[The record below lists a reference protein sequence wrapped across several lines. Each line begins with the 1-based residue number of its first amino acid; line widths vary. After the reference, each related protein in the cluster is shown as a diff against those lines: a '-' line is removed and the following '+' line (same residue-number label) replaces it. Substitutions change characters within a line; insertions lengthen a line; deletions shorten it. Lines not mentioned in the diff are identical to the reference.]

1 MKTENENGVKYIQL
15 DIGFFDNKKIKAI
28 RGLPSGSDILVIWI
42 ELLVLA
48 GQINDCGS
56 IYFNHEVPYT
66 ADMLAAQFGFPPA
79 TIQLALTTFVKFE
92 MVEIID
98 DVIMI
103 SNWRKYQ
110 NENALERI
118 KMLHN
123 ARQRAYYQRKKS
135 QRITD
140 GSVSADVSN
149 SVISDENCSYISN
162 ISNTSSLS
170 KDNEDKN
177 TGCGEK
183 EKKEKRL
190 EEMFSAFY
198 EAYGNKKSRKIA
210 EKAFKKICPDEE
222 LFQRIMD
229 GVEKYHKSRKWLE
242 GYRKEPA
249 TWLNGECWNDEY
261 DDERSATDGGKET
274 KESKG
279 TYDRR
284 NYRGC
289 DEEMGP
295 RTKYNLKPRFAGHKY
310 DEEGNDITARA

>member
-1 MKTENENGVKYIQL
+1 MKTANENGVKYIQL

-66 ADMLAAQFGFPPA
+66 ADMLAAQFGFPLA

-183 EKKEKRL
+183 EKKP
-190 EEMFSAFY
+190 
-198 EAYGNKKSRKIA
+198 KKN
-210 EKAFKKICPDEE
+210 
-222 LFQRIMD
+222 
-229 GVEKYHKSRKWLE
+229 
-242 GYRKEPA
+242 RKEFIKPTVEEVTDYCRERDNSVDPEA
-249 TWLNGECWNDEY
+249 FIAHYESNGWMVGKTPMQNWKMAVITWEKNDKKEVNNGGI
-261 DDERSATDGGKET
+261 SG
-274 KESKG
+274 
-279 TYDRR
+279 R
-284 NYRGC
+284 NACQKVGRNRKSEGV
-289 DEEMGP
+289 P
-295 RTKYNLKPRFAGHKY
+295 NLKPRFVGHIY
-310 DEEGNDITARA
+310 DADGNDITPGD

>member
-1 MKTENENGVKYIQL
+1 MKTASENGVKYIQL

-118 KMLHN
+118 KTLHN
-123 ARQRAYYQRKKS
+123 ARQRAYYQRKKL
-135 QRITD
+135 QRIADGGVSTD
-140 GSVSADVSN
+140 VSNSVSN
-149 SVISDENCSYISN
+149 SVISDENCSYIYNISN

-170 KDNEDKN
+170 KENEDKN

-210 EKAFKKICPDEE
+210 EKAFKKICPDED
-222 LFQRIMD
+222 LFKKIMD

-261 DDERSATDGGKET
+261 DDERSATDGGKEA
-274 KESKG
+274 KG

-284 NYRGC
+284 NYRGR
-289 DEEMGP
+289 DEEDGP
-295 RTKYNLKPRFAGHKY
+295 LTHYTLTEHFVGER
-310 DEEGNDITARA
+310 